1 MFLREDCI
9 WRHLCA
15 ARYSLLGI
23 LFKFPALEGGDLGV
37 GDNYFIE
44 KLF

>member
-9 WRHLCA
+9 WRHLSA
-15 ARYSLLGI
+15 ARYSLLGT
-23 LFKFPALEGGDLGV
+23 LFKVPALEGGDLGV